1 MKQKM
6 ILTLVATI
14 AILGVSTTTVLQN
27 AEAESLIPSWIKNN
41 AAWWAEDTIDDETFL
56 QGIEYLVE
64 NNIINVSSESKI
76 ADVDSITI
84 GFIPVEK
91 ADELT
96 PKAESL
102 EKFLESE
109 LGIDVKIVVPTN
121 YETIIEGMRFGH
133 IDAAFMDTG
142 PAWITHER
150 TGAEAVLAELV
161 KGKVNYQATVW
172 TLAENDSITS
182 LEDTVGKRVAFTSI
196 TGSSGF
202 VRPMGTL
209 VTAGHIDAA
218 FMDTGPAWITHE
230 RTGAEAVLAELV
242 KGKVNYQATVWTL
255 AENDSITSLEDTV
268 GKKVA
273 FTSITG
279 SSGFV
284 RPMGTLVTAGHID
297 IQGDDIVALEMA
309 LANNFKSYTFA
320 GGYKAALNLLLN
332 GDVDVA
338 FGSDIAPKKYLDL
351 EDQAKLRPVTTIGP
365 VPSHVFMVSSSMSE
379 STKDNLVD
387 ALIELNYDEHN
398 SILTNLYGAEALVPT
413 TTTMHIGEF
422 GTFIDVLTGLDQK
435 ILDKYDKSK

>member
-1 MKQKM
+1 MNLNILANPNFLISMKQQKL
-6 ILTLVATI
+6 LTLIVTI
-14 AILGVSTTTVLQN
+14 AIIGVSTTTVLQN
-27 AEAESLIPSWIKNN
+27 AEAENLIPTWIKSN
-41 AAWWAEDTIDDETFL
+41 AEWWAEDTIDDATFL

-76 ADVDSITI
+76 MDVDSITI

-96 PKAESL
+96 PKAEAL

-109 LGIDVKIVVPTN
+109 LGIDVEIVVPTN
-121 YETIIEGMRFGH
+121 YEAIIEGMRFGH

-172 TLAENDSITS
+172 TLAENDSINT

-209 VTAGHIDAA
+209 VTDGHINIE
-218 FMDTGPAWITHE
+218 G
-230 RTGAEAVLAELV
+230 
-242 KGKVNYQATVWTL
+242 N
-255 AENDSITSLEDTV
+255 
-268 GKKVA
+268 
-273 FTSITG
+273 
-279 SSGFV
+279 
-284 RPMGTLVTAGHID
+284 
-297 IQGDDIVALEMA
+297 DIVALEQA
-309 LANNFKSYTFA
+309 LANNFESYTFA

-351 EDQAKLRPVTTIGP
+351 EDQVKLRPVTTIGP

-379 STKDNLVD
+379 PTKDNLVS
-387 ALIELNYDEHN
+387 ALIKLNYDEHN